1 VSCRTLNFVNSQGE
15 TEELID
21 HDTAAGIQS
30 IFGIVSRVSQT
41 VLSGMSSRPRR
52 PSGHVIFDVWDWLID
67 LFGSD
72 FEGLGSTCQSLMA
85 SLDSVDWNHVAMQ
98 VAEDMDPEDAVSHPT
113 LVAAEQLRL
122 EAVSG
127 TRRRNFGTAGGV

>member
-1 VSCRTLNFVNSQGE
+1 MSCRTLNFVNSQGE

-52 PSGHVIFDVWDWLID
+52 PSGHVIGDVWDWLID

>member
-1 VSCRTLNFVNSQGE
+1 MSCRTLNFVNSQGE

-85 SLDSVDWNHVAMQ
+85 SLDSVDWIHVGSTWWDMDH
-98 VAEDMDPEDAVSHPT
+98 AEDMDPEDAVSHPT
-113 LVAAEQLRL
+113 L
-122 EAVSG
+122 G
-127 TRRRNFGTAGGV
+127 

>member
-1 VSCRTLNFVNSQGE
+1 V
-15 TEELID
+15 LID